1 MSELFEFV
9 GYDFQADYGERWVRW
24 TPERADR
31 EPELSE
37 AVEAFESINNAA
49 GRHCADWLR
58 YESLRNHPSTVTHLL
73 VVNGEVHGYFALCSG
88 HARLSQRDRER
99 AIGDERAHEFTPVQP
114 VAHVAWL
121 AKRRHTH
128 VSGLEIMARAIG
140 VALEVID
147 TGQGQIALSLNAFD
161 ARTAKMWRDRYG
173 FRRSQPLDGRVN
185 LWRGLFDEPDVEEPG
200 GDE

>member
-1 MSELFEFV
+1 LSELFQFV
-9 GYDFQADYGERWVRW
+9 GYEFQADYGERWVRW
-24 TPERADR
+24 TPEKAHR
-31 EPELSE
+31 EPALGK
-37 AVEAFESINNAA
+37 AVEAFESVDNAA
-49 GRHCADWLR
+49 GRRCAEWLR
-58 YESLRNHPSTVTHLL
+58 SEALDNHPSTVTHLL
-73 VVNGEVHGYFALCSG
+73 VVDGEVHGYFALCSG

-99 AIGDERAHEFTPVQP
+99 AVGDERAHGFTPVQP

-128 VSGLEIMARAIG
+128 VSGLEIMARAAG

-161 ARTAKMWRDRYG
+161 DRTARMWRARYG

-185 LWRGLFDEPDVEEPG
+185 LWRRLFDED
-200 GDE
+200 DE